1 MTSNIRNGD
10 FVRYTGDLMDEF
22 EILDWVVDRQT
33 LEIPGETNLNISDE
47 NKGQIRYS
55 SGKIES
61 VNGAMLKSL
70 LEEESDLVVFMFRED
85 NRSDGWATLNRNIK
99 EHILFRHCL
108 KHRFSRNSSA
118 FNGRPMQYLMINSFK
133 CWN

>member
-33 LEIPGETNLNISDE
+33 LEIPGETNFNIS
-47 NKGQIRYS
+47 NKNKSQIKCS

-85 NRSDGWATLNRNIK
+85 NRSDRWMGNIEK
-99 EHILFRHCL
+99 THKRAHLVQI
-108 KHRFSRNSSA
+108 
-118 FNGRPMQYLMINSFK
+118 
-133 CWN
+133 

>member
-1 MTSNIRNGD
+1 
-10 FVRYTGDLMDEF
+10 MDEI

-33 LEIPGETNLNISDE
+33 LEIPGEANFNISNE
-47 NKGQIRYS
+47 NKGQIKCS

-85 NRSDGWATLNRNIK
+85 NRSDRWMGNIEKTHKRAHLVQINIK
-99 EHILFRHCL
+99 HWFSKNLFFL
-108 KHRFSRNSSA
+108 MVDISLRFFYRD
-118 FNGRPMQYLMINSFK
+118 FL
-133 CWN
+133 

>member
-1 MTSNIRNGD
+1 
-10 FVRYTGDLMDEF
+10 MDEF

-33 LEIPGETNLNISDE
+33 LEIPGETNFNIS
-47 NKGQIRYS
+47 NKNKSQIKCS

-85 NRSDGWATLNRNIK
+85 NRSDRWMGTLKRHIK
-99 EHILFRHCL
+99 EHIRYRNNI
-108 KHRFSRNSSA
+108 KHWFSEN
-118 FNGRPMQYLMINSFK
+118 FLNG
-133 CWN
+133 